1 MVWLINITAE
11 RNLVGANNMKK
22 ILLLF
27 ITLLIYSN
35 AYADWTKVL
44 PGNNAS
50 LFIDF
55 DTLIEKD
62 GFIYW
67 WYLDSWGKGSEK
79 TYAQGD
85 CNLKGFRVV
94 KRIRYSFPMGEGE
107 GVERNINGAW
117 EYYQPNTGFEIL
129 LNFICDMSRL
139 SPEEKGVRIESL
151 TKRNEALERESKLNL
166 TQSNIEEL
174 SPELK
179 TIKSSYFEAIQE
191 KIKTNWKY
199 EEAKDNWF
207 CDVLI
212 NQANNGAVE
221 AVKILNCRVSNKE
234 DSSIPKSKSQPF
246 GNSIRRAVFR
256 SSPLPLP
263 SNESLFDKTLII
275 KFPQN

>member
-11 RNLVGANNMKK
+11 RNLIGANNMKK

-35 AYADWTKVL
+35 AYADRTKVL

-50 LFIDF
+50 LYIDF

-62 GFIYW
+62 GFIFW

-107 GVERNINGAW
+107 GVDRNINGAW

-151 TKRNEALERESKLNL
+151 TKRNEALEKESKLNL

-221 AVKILNCRVSNKE
+221 AVKILNCRSSNNE

>member
-1 MVWLINITAE
+1 
-11 RNLVGANNMKK
+11 MKK

-50 LFIDF
+50 LYIDF

-139 SPEEKGVRIESL
+139 SPEEKNVRIESL

-179 TIKSSYFEAIQE
+179 TIKSSYLEAIQE

-263 SNESLFDKTLII
+263 SNESLFDKEFII
-275 KFPQN
+275 RFPQN

>member
-11 RNLVGANNMKK
+11 RNLIGANNMKK

-50 LFIDF
+50 LYIDF

-179 TIKSSYFEAIQE
+179 TIKSSYLEAIQE

-212 NQANNGAVE
+212 NQATNGAVE

-263 SNESLFDKTLII
+263 SNESLFDKEFII
-275 KFPQN
+275 RFPQN

>member
-1 MVWLINITAE
+1 MVWLINITVE
-11 RNLVGANNMKK
+11 RNLIGANNMKK
-22 ILLLF
+22 ILLLL

-263 SNESLFDKTLII
+263 SNESLFDKEFII
-275 KFPQN
+275 RFPQN

>member
-1 MVWLINITAE
+1 
-11 RNLVGANNMKK
+11 MKK

-50 LFIDF
+50 LYIDF

-179 TIKSSYFEAIQE
+179 TIKSSYLEAIQE

-263 SNESLFDKTLII
+263 SNESLFDKEFII
-275 KFPQN
+275 RFPQN

>member
-11 RNLVGANNMKK
+11 RNLIGANNMKK
-22 ILLLF
+22 ILLLL

-50 LFIDF
+50 LYIDF

-139 SPEEKGVRIESL
+139 SPEEKSVRIESL

-179 TIKSSYFEAIQE
+179 TIKSSYLEAIQE

-263 SNESLFDKTLII
+263 SNESLFDKEFII
-275 KFPQN
+275 RFPQN

>member
-1 MVWLINITAE
+1 MVWLINITVE
-11 RNLVGANNMKK
+11 RNLIGANNMKK
-22 ILLLF
+22 ILLLL

-67 WYLDSWGKGSEK
+67 WYLDSWGNGSEK

-179 TIKSSYFEAIQE
+179 TIKSSYFEALQE
-191 KIKTNWKY
+191 KIKTNWKH

-221 AVKILNCRVSNKE
+221 AVKILNCRISNKE

-263 SNESLFDKTLII
+263 SNESLFDKEFII
-275 KFPQN
+275 RFPQN

>member
-1 MVWLINITAE
+1 MVWLINIRAAK
-11 RNLVGANNMKK
+11 NLVGANNMKK
-22 ILLLF
+22 ILLLS

-50 LFIDF
+50 LYIDF

-139 SPEEKGVRIESL
+139 SPEEKNVRIESL

-179 TIKSSYFEAIQE
+179 TIKSSYLEAIKE

-212 NQANNGAVE
+212 NQATNGAVE

-263 SNESLFDKTLII
+263 SNESLFDKEFII
-275 KFPQN
+275 RFPQN